1 MNKREISHILA
12 AIIILAV
19 ISSFG
24 PIFKTGYSEF
34 PKILLFSAIIIGV
47 SIAGKKIVAFL
58 LDSDVEHEIWQFQRF
73 GWKPHYYLPN
83 KLPFGIIIPLFFTI
97 FSLGFL
103 KVCTILTYEARA
115 LKYRASR
122 RFGFYSFTE
131 LTDWHNAIIG
141 AAGIISVLIIAA
153 VGYLPGIEYL
163 SKMSAFY
170 ALTNLIPYSKLDGTQ
185 IFFGSR
191 VLYTALLVISLIF
204 FVFAL
209 II

>member
-153 VGYLPGIEYL
+153 VGYLPGI
-163 SKMSAFY
+163 
-170 ALTNLIPYSKLDGTQ
+170 
-185 IFFGSR
+185 
-191 VLYTALLVISLIF
+191 
-204 FVFAL
+204 
-209 II
+209 

>member
-19 ISSFG
+19 VSSFG
-24 PIFKTGYSEF
+24 LIFTSGFSVF
-34 PKILLFSAIIIGV
+34 PKILLFSAIIIV
-47 SIAGKKIVAFL
+47 VTVVTKKLTAFL

-83 KLPFGIIIPLFFTI
+83 KIPLGIIAPLFFTI

-103 KVCTILTYEARA
+103 KICTVLTYEARA

-131 LTDWHNAIIG
+131 LTDWHNGVIG
-141 AAGIISVLIIAA
+141 AAGIISVLIVATI
-153 VGYLPGIEYL
+153 GYFPGFEYL
-163 SKMSAFY
+163 SKMAAFY
-170 ALTNLIPYSKLDGTQ
+170 ALTNLIPFSKLDGTQ

-191 VLYTALLVISLIF
+191 ILYTALLVVCLIF

>member
-1 MNKREISHILA
+1 MNKREIYNILA
-12 AIIILAV
+12 AIIILAIV
-19 ISSFG
+19 SGFNPVYKI
-24 PIFKTGYSEF
+24 GYEEF
-34 PKILLFSAIIIGV
+34 PKILLFSAIIISV
-47 SIAGKKIVAFL
+47 SIAAKKFVAFL

-97 FSLGFL
+97 FSLGLL
-103 KVCTILTYEARA
+103 KICTVLTYEARA

-122 RFGFYSFTE
+122 RFGFYSYTE
-131 LTDWHNAIIG
+131 LTDWHNAVIG
-141 AAGIISVLIIAA
+141 AAGIIAILIVATI
-153 VGYLPGIEYL
+153 GYLPGYEYL

-170 ALTNLIPYSKLDGTQ
+170 ALTNLIPFSKLDGTQ

-191 VLYTALLVISLIF
+191 VLYTALLIISLIF
-204 FVFAL
+204 FIFAL